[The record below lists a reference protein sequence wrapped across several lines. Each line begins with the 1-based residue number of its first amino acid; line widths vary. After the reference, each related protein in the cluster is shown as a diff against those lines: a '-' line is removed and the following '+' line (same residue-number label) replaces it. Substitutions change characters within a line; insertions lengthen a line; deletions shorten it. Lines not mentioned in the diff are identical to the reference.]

1 MVIFEI
7 LGIRVVQIV
16 FQRFLKFVL
25 RGLFVFNA
33 LTHRHFKS
41 LRSHYSLVL
50 VVGAGPTIA
59 PHRVEAGGQR
69 IYITRHVEIEHL
81 SQRNLTKQH

>member
-1 MVIFEI
+1 MVIFDI

-16 FQRFLKFVL
+16 FQRHLKFVL

-33 LTHRHFKS
+33 LTHRHFKA
-41 LRSHYSLVL
+41 LRSHNSFVL
-50 VVGAGPTIA
+50 VVGAGLTIA

-69 IYITRHVEIEHL
+69 IYITRNVEIEHS